1 MKRLNNQVQHMMFVK
16 CQPEEDWDNYR
27 FSGRITAAC
36 LTMLESLVASK
47 TSLSLLELDG
57 LAETFFRD
65 NGVDPVFKGYHGFP
79 ASVCM
84 SVNEQL
90 VHGIPTDRKLQEGDI
105 ITFDTGCNYKG
116 TITDSALTC
125 IFGKPKSNEDV
136 DLVQSTKDCL
146 NEAIKSVRVGLNV
159 GSIGNTIY
167 HTARKKGYRVIER
180 YTGHGISRDAVHSD
194 PPVLN
199 KAEIEDGIRIQ
210 HGMVLAIEPLLIPA
224 ENTTVTV
231 VDEDNWTV
239 ISSGI
244 SSHEEHSI
252 LIKNNGIEV
261 LTKRQNEN

>member
-146 NEAIKSVRVGLNV
+146 NEAIKSVRVGLN
-159 GSIGNTIY
+159 
-167 HTARKKGYRVIER
+167 ER

-244 SSHEEHSI
+244 SSHEEHTI